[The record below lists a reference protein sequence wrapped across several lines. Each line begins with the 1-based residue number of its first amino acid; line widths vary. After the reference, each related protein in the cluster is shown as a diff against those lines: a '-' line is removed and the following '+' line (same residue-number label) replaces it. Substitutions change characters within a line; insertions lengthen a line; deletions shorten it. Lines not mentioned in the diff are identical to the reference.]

1 MPNILH
7 RLSIDAPPER
17 VHALVATA
25 EGIEQWWTGHPVA
38 GDDDIGGEMSVH
50 FSDPANA
57 AATFEV
63 VERDP
68 EQIVWRCVAGP
79 GDWLDTRITY
89 ALKPRDDGGTTLL
102 FSHEFACSFW
112 KQGTRVTF
120 MVPSSTYTMRD
131 KKGTLVEVKRK
142 SHTRRRLKPDAWKYH
157 LREMSCADEPL
168 RYVRRFVLM
177 AHEPTDAHANGRPA
191 HRSAVPAKSHA
202 QK

>member
-1 MPNILH
+1 MARIKFLKTI
-7 RLSIDAPPER
+7 IDQAAR
-17 VHALVATA
+17 NGFNFQHWYATA
-25 EGIEQWWTGHPVA
+25 TGLPWESEKQALDHL
-38 GDDDIGGEMSVH
+38 
-50 FSDPANA
+50 
-57 AATFEV
+57 ATGRNYF
-63 VERDP
+63 
-68 EQIVWRCVAGP
+68 
-79 GDWLDTRITY
+79 
-89 ALKPRDDGGTTLL
+89 TLL